1 MINSI
6 SSWAR
11 VCFSHRPARPA
22 IADTPEGICQLDN
35 PNEARG
41 TAQRHQGPDVAEPR
55 LAPLRWFAIPPDI
68 APPWRN
74 LMAHQLL
81 GSSARKLPQTGINF

>member
-22 IADTPEGICQLDN
+22 IAETPEGICQLDN

-55 LAPLRWFAIPPDI
+55 LAPLRWLAIPPDI
-68 APPWRN
+68 APPGETSWHIN
-74 LMAHQLL
+74 CLVVLQ
-81 GSSARKLPQTGINF
+81 GNFRKPE